1 MWKKICSVKWLIE
14 KKKGKLSVKWSV
26 QKRGL
31 KKNPKSKG
39 SRKEY
44 CDVNRVNK
52 NKIKIKWMTQK
63 SKAWFVKKFHKI
75 GNLFQKSIGWVWPK
89 RSIEFFHNIL
99 WKVWTNFLAN
109 PTYIELALFERQN
122 FFLNFSTRRIIVSI
136 SNFLL

>member
-1 MWKKICSVKWLIE
+1 M
-14 KKKGKLSVKWSV
+14 KKKKQSWVLNKVSV
-26 QKRGL
+26 QNRGL

-75 GNLFQKSIGWVWPK
+75 GNLFQKSIGWVWAK
-89 RSIEFFHNIL
+89 RFFEFFHNIL
-99 WKVWTNFLAN
+99 WKIWTKFLAN
-109 PTYIELALFERQN
+109 STYIKLALFERQN
-122 FFLNFSTRRIIVSI
+122 FFFNFSTRRIIVSI